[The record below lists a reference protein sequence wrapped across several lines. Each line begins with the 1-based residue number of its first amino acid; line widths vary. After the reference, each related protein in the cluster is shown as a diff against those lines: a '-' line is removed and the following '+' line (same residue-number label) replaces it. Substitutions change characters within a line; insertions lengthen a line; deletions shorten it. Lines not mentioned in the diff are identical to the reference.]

1 MAIATLPAYVPAVLL
16 KEVLERA
23 HAFQRV
29 GYVFDKVKMGARTGA
44 SAILVRFING
54 AISTTPEAEGQN
66 VVTRAPQTETFTAT
80 IRRYAV
86 ALATSTFNADL
97 DPVDW
102 VKNMAGLV
110 VDEVKMVKERLR
122 WNAVCSGTNRIFNST
137 SVTQRTEVN
146 GPITLGRLQ
155 KAISDVEGTK
165 GQTFTSES
173 TGSNRVGTAP
183 QEAGFVVLVSTYAHP
198 DIRNL
203 PGFKTK
209 SEMTGSGYPEGTFGA
224 VDNAIF
230 VTSPEFVPILGAGAA
245 TTTMRATSGLTDVFP
260 FVVCARHA
268 FTEIDINGV
277 ERDGFGNA
285 KVNVLDKA
293 DKSDY
298 TNARI
303 VVSASW
309 YDEAIPTSDDWSVRI
324 ECGVTAN
331 PA

>member
-1 MAIATLPAYVPAVLL
+1 MAIANLPAYVPAVLL
-16 KEVLERA
+16 KEVLDRA
-23 HAFQRV
+23 HAFQRI
-29 GYVFDKVKMGARTGA
+29 GYVFDKVKMSPNMGQ
-44 SAILVRFING
+44 SAILARFING

-86 ALATSTFNADL
+86 ALATSMLNADL

-122 WNAVCSGTNRIFNST
+122 WNAACSGTNRIFNST

-155 KAISDVEGTK
+155 RATASIEGAK

-173 TGSNRVGTAP
+173 NGSNRVGTAP
-183 QEAGFVVLVSTYAHP
+183 QEAGFVVLSHTDTHP
-198 DIRNL
+198 DVRNL
-203 PGFKTK
+203 PGFKPRAA
-209 SEMTGSGYPEGTFGA
+209 MTGSDYPEGTFGS
-224 VDNAIF
+224 VDNLVF
-230 VTSPEFVPILGAGAA
+230 VTSPEFAPILGAGAA
-245 TTTMRATSGLTDVFP
+245 STTMRTTNGNTDVYP

-268 FTEIDINGV
+268 FTEIDFKGKD
-277 ERDGFGNA
+277 RDGFGNA
-285 KVNVLDKA
+285 RVNVLDKA

-298 TNARI
+298 TNARVI
-303 VVSASW
+303 VSASW

-324 ECGVTAN
+324 ECGATAN